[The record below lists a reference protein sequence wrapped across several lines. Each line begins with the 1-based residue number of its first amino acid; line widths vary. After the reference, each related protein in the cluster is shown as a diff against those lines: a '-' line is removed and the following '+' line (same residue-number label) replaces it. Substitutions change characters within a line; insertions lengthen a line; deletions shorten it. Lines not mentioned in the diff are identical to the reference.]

1 MYICILNLLNMDKQI
16 VSEMVNDIFADKHTQ
31 FIESISS
38 NEFIEQVTDSLIQ
51 GGLPIDVEDEDQIEE
66 VKEIIGG
73 KVVDYLMKQILPSNK
88 IEVDISYYHPNDD
101 ETKKVYDIEGMTDE
115 FNYKL
120 KQIIKSN

>member
-1 MYICILNLLNMDKQI
+1 MDKQI
-16 VSEMVNDIFADKHTQ
+16 VSEMVNDIFTDKHTQ

-73 KVVDYLMKQILPSNK
+73 KVVEYLMKQILPSNK
-88 IEVDISYYHPNDD
+88 IEVDISFYHPNDD

-120 KQIIKSN
+120 KQIIKNN

>member
-1 MYICILNLLNMDKQI
+1 MDKQI

-31 FIESISS
+31 FIESISCD
-38 NEFIEQVTDSLIQ
+38 EFIEQVTDSLIQ
-51 GGLPIDVEDEDQIEE
+51 GGITIDVEDEDQIEE

-101 ETKKVYDIEGMTDE
+101 ETKKVYDIEGMTEE
-115 FNYKL
+115 FEYKL
-120 KQIIKSN
+120 KQIIKNN